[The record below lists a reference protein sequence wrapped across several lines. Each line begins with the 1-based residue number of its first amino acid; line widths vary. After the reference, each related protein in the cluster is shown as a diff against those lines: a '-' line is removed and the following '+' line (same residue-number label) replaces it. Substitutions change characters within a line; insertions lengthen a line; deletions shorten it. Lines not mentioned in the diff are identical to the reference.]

1 MRNRLHLWTKTT
13 RRLRP
18 VSAAA
23 LILMLT
29 LAATAHDYWL
39 EPERFFVGVG
49 DKINLR
55 LFLGEGLRSEE
66 ERPFQKERTVS
77 FRLISEKESRDLMA
91 VGEDGKMPVAQLS
104 FAREGNYLVEM
115 VRNASTIKL
124 DADKFN
130 EYLVEEGLQ
139 NIIAERKR
147 SGEDKREGRERYT
160 RYLKS
165 LLQAGAKRDNT
176 YSKILGH
183 RLEIIPLANPYGLK
197 RGDAFRVRILFKGKP
212 LTGATVE
219 AFRRDGGSM
228 VSQNAATDS
237 RGEAGF
243 KFDGGGAWNVRLVHM
258 RRCAGVD
265 CGEIDWES
273 FWASL
278 TFGAK

>member
-1 MRNRLHLWTKTT
+1 M
-13 RRLRP
+13 RP
-18 VSAAA
+18 VSAVA
-23 LILMLT
+23 LMLL
-29 LAATAHDYWL
+29 LALATTAHDYWL
-39 EPERFFVGVG
+39 EPELFFVGVG

-77 FRLISEKESRDLMA
+77 FRLHSEKESRDLMA
-91 VGEDGKMPVAQLS
+91 EGEDGKMPVARIAL
-104 FAREGNYLVEM
+104 AREGNHLIEM

-124 DADKFN
+124 DAEKFKA
-130 EYLVEEGLQ
+130 YLEEEGLQ

-165 LLQAGAKRDNT
+165 LLQAGAMRDDT
-176 YSKILGH
+176 FSKILGH
-183 RLEIIPLANPYGLK
+183 RLEVVPLANPYGL
-197 RGDAFRVRILFKGKP
+197 RRSDAFRVRILFEGKP

-228 VSQNAATDS
+228 VSQHAATDS

-243 KFDGGGAWNVRLVHM
+243 KLDGAGAWNVRLVHM
-258 RRCAGVD
+258 RRCAGAD
-265 CGEIDWES
+265 CAEIDWES